1 MSEPSALPTTPVS
14 LDTVEE
20 LAVDSVEELAFDT
33 VDDLIRGLDEQGYVI
48 DSDLAVVVHLATLLD
63 RPLLLE
69 GPAGVGKTELAKA
82 LAAASGRDLIR
93 LQCYEGL
100 DEARALYEWDYARQL
115 LHVQMLRDRISAEL
129 AAEPDLSAAS
139 AALTRTDIGVY
150 TVDFLVA
157 RPLLAAI
164 RSATPMVLLVDEV
177 DRTDEAMEAVMLEVL
192 AERQVTV
199 PELGTFT
206 SRSSPWVILT
216 SNDTRELSPALKRRC
231 LHFQVGYPDVARE
244 CRIVGVR
251 APDVEQSVIA
261 EVVDLARRL
270 RDLPLRKSPSIAE
283 VIDAA
288 RAASL
293 LGSTGDDNRAVAD
306 RALLSLLVKFGSDL
320 ELARRELDSPSG
332 ENSDHAEVRTDG
344 AAASGSV
351 TATAFGAGRARSST
365 RQTSQRQTSSRQ
377 SSQHQSSQRQ
387 SSQRP

>member
-1 MSEPSALPTTPVS
+1 
-14 LDTVEE
+14 
-20 LAVDSVEELAFDT
+20 
-33 VDDLIRGLDEQGYVI
+33 
-48 DSDLAVVVHLATLLD
+48 
-63 RPLLLE
+63 
-69 GPAGVGKTELAKA
+69 
-82 LAAASGRDLIR
+82 
-93 LQCYEGL
+93 
-100 DEARALYEWDYARQL
+100 
-115 LHVQMLRDRISAEL
+115 MLRDRISAEL

-150 TVDFLVA
+150 TEDFLVA

-164 RSATPMVLLVDEV
+164 RSATPTVLLVDEV

-344 AAASGSV
+344 TAASGSV

-377 SSQHQSSQRQ
+377 SSPSQSSQRQ
-387 SSQRP
+387 SSQRPDRPTTWFPRNGIREFRPVRAMTCWIGWRSCSAASCADPGSQSHRPRSSRSVEYSISSVETPIAPHGTAVGQRQIRLRDRRIRSRL